1 MSPFKTKD
9 YSKPEHVKIVY
20 GGGKKQSEENIIKS
34 IRNFFKI
41 KKENEGIKDRINR
54 DIRTL
59 FQQENDYYKPAR
71 LGYFDN
77 NNHIDYEGRRDRNKN
92 LLVKEYL
99 DKNKPYSRDIIINLQ
114 KFGMWKIQLIIKI
127 NFISSKDVDEE
138 RLMRSKSGNIEF
150 MLYDNANEVVNELF
164 QSLHSR
170 YSIALET

>member
-1 MSPFKTKD
+1 MSRFKTKD

-59 FQQENDYYKPAR
+59 FQQENDYYKSAR

-150 MLYDNANEVVNELF
+150 MLYDNANEVVAELF